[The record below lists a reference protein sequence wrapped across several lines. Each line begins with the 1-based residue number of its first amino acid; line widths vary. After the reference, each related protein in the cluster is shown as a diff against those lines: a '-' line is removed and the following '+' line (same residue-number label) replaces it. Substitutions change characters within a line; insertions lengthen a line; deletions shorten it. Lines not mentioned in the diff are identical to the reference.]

1 MRNSKRL
8 LALFLSMAMAVSMG
22 AACTK
27 SESQGTG
34 GETAGS
40 AQGDTNSGASDSGSA
55 GSDSNSGGDVA
66 ESGGGQASGDQ
77 AWDGEVTEIN
87 IMLMDLRGV
96 SENAQPVIDDM
107 NAITESSVGVKANV
121 TWAGTGDYASKLNL
135 AISGGEQLD
144 LAMIAPIEACSFT
157 TLISNQQLMDITE
170 YMNDEG
176 KGALELV
183 SKYIGAYSI
192 DGKIYGVPAY
202 RNYGSSVYLIMRK
215 DILEQIGM
223 LEKAEN
229 MTTWTEVEEIFA
241 AVAEQTDLAPIAGAK
256 NVSYQAGNLFSDD
269 SFSNTVSFDN
279 LSDVL
284 NVVYTDNDGNVSLL
298 PENES
303 FKAQL
308 DMIRGWY
315 DNGWV
320 YKDSLVTTDHVD
332 TLLKAGVAFSA
343 IETSE
348 LGVEASKKEATGYDM
363 LCVELSQNMI
373 GSSYV
378 NKFGLCVPV
387 TAEEPEAA
395 IRWLNALYTD
405 PALTN
410 LLVWG
415 IEGEDYVIVD
425 GEADYPE
432 GKDASSV
439 GYHTADFLYGN
450 YFNAHPWKGN
460 GADFR
465 QVALDALNSSPVSPY
480 LGFAVDQSEL
490 TNTIAAITSVVDK
503 YKGTIYCGS
512 YTDEEYE
519 EYIAALKTAGVEEYL
534 AAYQEQLKAWM
545 DANK

>member
-1 MRNSKRL
+1 MRNSKKL
-8 LALFLSMAMAVSMG
+8 WAMLLSMSMVISMG

-27 SESQGTG
+27 SESGSSG
-34 GETAGS
+34 GETKA
-40 AQGDTNSGASDSGSA
+40 AQTT
-55 GSDSNSGGDVA
+55 GGD
-66 ESGGGQASGDQ
+66 ESAAGADSDAAADESAAVDSSGDEA
-77 AWDGEVTEIN
+77 AWDGDVTEIN

-96 SENAQPVIDDM
+96 SENAQPVIDAM
-107 NAITESSVGVKANV
+107 NEITEASAGVKANV

-144 LAMIAPIEACSFT
+144 VAMIAPIEACSFT

-170 YMNDEG
+170 YMNNEG
-176 KGALELV
+176 KDTLDLV

-202 RNYGSSVYLIMRK
+202 RNYGSSVYLIMRQ
-215 DILEQIGM
+215 DILEEIGM
-223 LEKAEN
+223 LEKAQSI
-229 MTTWTEVEEIFA
+229 TTWAEVEEIFA
-241 AVAEQTDLAPIAGAK
+241 AVAEKTDLAPIAGSK
-256 NVSYQAGNLFSDD
+256 NVSYQGGTLFGDD
-269 SFSNTVSFDN
+269 SFSGAVSFDN

-284 NVVYTDNDGNVSLL
+284 NVVYTDNEGNVSLL
-298 PENES
+298 QENEAYR
-303 FKAQL
+303 AQL
-308 DMIRGWY
+308 DMVRGWY
-315 DNGWV
+315 ENGWV

-363 LCVELSQNMI
+363 VCVELAQNMI

-378 NKFGLCVPV
+378 NKFGMCVPV

-395 IRWLNALYTD
+395 VRWINALYTNPD
-405 PALTN
+405 LTN

-415 IEGEDYVIVD
+415 IEGEDYVVTD

-439 GYHTADFLYGN
+439 SYHTADFLYGN

-465 QVALDALNSSPVSPY
+465 EVAFNALESSPVSPY

-503 YKGTIYCGS
+503 YKGTIYCGT
-512 YTDEEYE
+512 YTDAEFDEFVE
-519 EYIAALKTAGVEEYL
+519 ALKTAGVEEYL
-534 AAYQEQLKAWM
+534 EAYQTQLKAWM
-545 DANK
+545 ESN